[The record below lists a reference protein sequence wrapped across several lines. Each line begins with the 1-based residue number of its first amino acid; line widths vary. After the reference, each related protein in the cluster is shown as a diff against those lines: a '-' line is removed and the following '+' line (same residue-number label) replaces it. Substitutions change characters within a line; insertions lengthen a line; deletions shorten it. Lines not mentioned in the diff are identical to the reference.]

1 MLLGRTEE
9 CARIEQLLS
18 DARGGTSG
26 AAVVVGEPGIG
37 KTALLNYAVDR
48 AEGMAVLSARG
59 IELEAEVAFSGLLEL
74 LRPIIHLVD
83 DIPGPQAAALRGA
96 LALGPAAE
104 TDRFNVGAATLS
116 ILAARAEEEPL
127 LVVVDD
133 AHWLDDS
140 SAAALMF
147 AARRF
152 VADPIVILLAC
163 RAGSNPVLET
173 AALPQLTLNGLGRE
187 AAAALVERHARRAVP
202 AGITDRLFRATAG
215 NPLALVELA
224 AQTPRLGVDFPEG
237 QVPLETSVERAFL
250 RRADELSVEARRLLV
265 VAAAVDSGDLGTIKD
280 VAARLALNPQAL
292 EEAESADLVRIRDV
306 ALEFRHPLFRS
317 AVYHACE
324 PGQRRAVHG
333 AIAAALTNDR
343 DADRRAWHLAAAS
356 FGPDEGVAR
365 DMEQAASRA
374 RSRSAYAASASAAER
389 AAHLSPEPEARAR
402 RLLLAADGAWLAGDA
417 ERTLALLDDLLQ
429 IVSDETLRADALR
442 LRGHAVMRTG
452 PAMDGH
458 DILVDA
464 ASRVAEADPSRAV
477 IMRAEAADACV
488 YSGRPETM
496 LETARNAWEALSNK
510 AGDREKVFA
519 HLALGTALIYNGR
532 GAEGTEHV
540 RTAID
545 IIDRSDVLGEDPHLL
560 SWAALGP
567 LWLREVEAGRR
578 LFGRAID
585 AARAQGTVGALPFS
599 LWVAARDAAT
609 SDRWAVA
616 EAQYNE
622 AIRIAQETGQTEQ
635 RCASLAGL
643 ACVEARRGKEEDCRT
658 HAGEALSLS
667 ERLGLAFFRVWC
679 LGALA
684 DLELGMGRP
693 AEALKHLEQKED
705 ALSEVHIAD
714 PDISSAPELVEVYVR
729 SGRDSDARKVATQY
743 IKRAEEKGQP
753 WALARAARCRGLL
766 AGDGTV
772 ERRFAEALEYHALT
786 PDTYEEARTRLC
798 LGEKLR
804 RAKRRVQ
811 AREQLRVALAHFDE
825 LGAEPWAERSRAEL
839 LATGER
845 ARRRD
850 ESTIYALTPQ
860 EVQVAMVL
868 SEGKTTR
875 EAAAQLFLSPKTI
888 EYHLRNSY
896 RKLGINS
903 RDALFE
909 ILRAEGKE

>member
-9 CARIEQLLS
+9 CERIEQLLS
-18 DARGGTSG
+18 EARGGTSG

-37 KTALLNYAVDR
+37 KTALLRYAVDR
-48 AEGMAVLSARG
+48 AEGMAILTARG

-140 SAAALMF
+140 SAAALLF

-152 VADPIVILLAC
+152 VADPIVILIAC
-163 RAGSNPVLET
+163 RAGLKPALET
-173 AALPQLTLNGLGRE
+173 AALPQLMLDGLGRE
-187 AAAALVERHARRAVP
+187 AAAALVERHAARAVP
-202 AGITDRLFRATAG
+202 AGISDRLFRATAG

-224 AQTPRLGVDFPEG
+224 VQAPRLGSDFPEG
-237 QVPLETSVERAFL
+237 PVPLETSVERAFL
-250 RRADELSVEARRLLV
+250 RRADALSIEARRLLV
-265 VAAAVDSGDLGTIKD
+265 VAAAVDSGDLATIKD
-280 VAARLALNPQAL
+280 VAATLSLGPQAL
-292 EEAESADLVRIRDV
+292 EEAERAALVLIRDV
-306 ALEFRHPLFRS
+306 SLEFRHPLFRS
-317 AVYHACE
+317 AVYHACAPAE
-324 PGQRRAVHG
+324 RRAIHG
-333 AIAAALTNDR
+333 AIAGALTEDR

-356 FGPDEGVAR
+356 FGPDERVAR
-365 DMEQAASRA
+365 DMEQAALRA

-389 AAHLSPEPEARAR
+389 AAHLSPGPEPRAR
-402 RLLLAADGAWLAGDA
+402 RLLLAAHGAWLAGDA
-417 ERTLALLDDLLQ
+417 ERTLALLEDVLQ
-429 IVSDETLRADALR
+429 VVSDETLRADALH

-464 ASRVAEADPSRAV
+464 AASVADADPSRAV

-488 YSGRPETM
+488 YAGRPETM
-496 LETARNAWEALSNK
+496 LETARKAWEVLPDN

-532 GAEGTEHV
+532 GAEGTRHV
-540 RTAID
+540 RVAVD

-578 LFGRAID
+578 LFGRAIQ

-609 SDRWAVA
+609 SNRWALA

-622 AIRIAQETGQTEQ
+622 AIRIAEETGQTEQ

-643 ACVEARRGKEEDCRT
+643 ACVEARRGKEEECRA

-667 ERLGLAFFRVWC
+667 ERLGLAFFRAWC
-679 LGALA
+679 LEALA
-684 DLELGMGRP
+684 DLELGRGRP
-693 AEALKHLEQKED
+693 SEALKHLEQKED
-705 ALSEVHIAD
+705 ALSELHIAD

-729 SGRDSDARKVATQY
+729 SGRESDAGKVATEY
-743 IKRAEEKGQP
+743 IRRAEEKGQP

-766 AGDGTV
+766 AGDGTL
-772 ERRFAEALEYHALT
+772 ETRFSEALDYHAST
-786 PDTYEEARTRLC
+786 PDTFEEGRTRLC
-798 LGEKLR
+798 FGERLR
-804 RAKRRVQ
+804 RAKRRAR
-811 AREQLRVALAHFDE
+811 AREQLRSALAIFNE
-825 LGAEPWAERSRAEL
+825 LGAEPWAERARAEL
-839 LATGER
+839 TASGET

-850 ESTIYALTPQ
+850 ESTIYSLTPQ
-860 EVQVAMVL
+860 ELQVAMVL

-888 EYHLRNSY
+888 EYHLRNAY

-903 RDALFE
+903 RDALLE
-909 ILRAEGKE
+909 VLEHQG